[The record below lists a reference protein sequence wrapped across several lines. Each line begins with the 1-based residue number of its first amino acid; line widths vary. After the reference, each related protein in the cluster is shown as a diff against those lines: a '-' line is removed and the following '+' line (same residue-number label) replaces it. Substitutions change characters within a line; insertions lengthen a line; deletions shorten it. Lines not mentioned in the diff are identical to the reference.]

1 MNNKKYDLYFTRQPC
16 YNWSRG
22 DPLDNLKKLRE
33 SVGLS
38 QQALANKLGSTQQKI
53 YSYENGIYEPDIT
66 TLKQFA
72 EFFNTSVDYLIGNTD
87 ISNKI
92 EKVEKFQLNEE
103 EADILT
109 KYRSLS
115 ARGRKSFGLI
125 LASLIED

>member
-1 MNNKKYDLYFTRQPC
+1 M
-16 YNWSRG
+16 
-22 DPLDNLKKLRE
+22 DNLKKLRE

-66 TLKQFA
+66 TMKQFA

-87 ISNKI
+87 IPNKI
-92 EKVEKFQLNEE
+92 EKVEEFQLNEE

-109 KYRSLS
+109 KYRSMS
-115 ARGRKSFGLI
+115 AKGRKSFRLI
-125 LASLIED
+125 LVSLIED